1 MYKVNLIIADDEEHI
16 HQDIRDSL
24 DSMNVDYQILQDF
37 DNTADLMDYLWD
49 LVDEEVDEIDY
60 PDILILD
67 HDFAGRGINSA

>member
-49 LVDEEVDEIDY
+49 LVDEEVD
-60 PDILILD
+60 
-67 HDFAGRGINSA
+67 